1 MMVPSNNFNNNM
13 VFNNNNMRFNQ
24 NNNNFQFNNNIQ
36 FNNNFNFPMMNQQM
50 INMNINNMMM
60 NNMHQNFP
68 NMNNNMNNNMLI
80 EPNKDIKL
88 NKLLNIASVIPI
100 NKCSDKYSDKEFD
113 EIIQVC
119 MVAIKD
125 KVEDL
130 PKFCVEKIKE
140 KLKGQW
146 FVLVSDINDKNFE
159 FGFSLQIN
167 DKDIIIFRCGNKIF
181 YVSSIK

>member
-13 VFNNNNMRFNQ
+13 GFNNNNMQFNQ

-68 NMNNNMNNNMLI
+68 NMNNNMLI

>member
-13 VFNNNNMRFNQ
+13 GFNNMQFNQ
-24 NNNNFQFNNNIQ
+24 
-36 FNNNFNFPMMNQQM
+36 NNNFNFPMMQQPQM
-50 INMNINNMMM
+50 LNMNSNNMMM
-60 NNMHQNFP
+60 NNMPQNFP
-68 NMNNNMNNNMLI
+68 NMNNNMLM

-167 DKDIIIFRCGNKIF
+167 VKDIIIFRCGNKIF

>member
-13 VFNNNNMRFNQ
+13 GFNNNNMQFNQ
-24 NNNNFQFNNNIQ
+24 NSNNLPFNNNIQ

-68 NMNNNMNNNMLI
+68 NMNNNMLI

-167 DKDIIIFRCGNKIF
+167 VKDIIIFRCGNKIF

>member
-13 VFNNNNMRFNQ
+13 GFNNMQFNQ
-24 NNNNFQFNNNIQ
+24 NNNFQFNNNMQ
-36 FNNNFNFPMMNQQM
+36 FNQNNNFNFPMMNQQM

-68 NMNNNMNNNMLI
+68 NMNNNMLI

-167 DKDIIIFRCGNKIF
+167 DKDIIIFRCGNKIC

>member
-13 VFNNNNMRFNQ
+13 GFNNMQFNQ
-24 NNNNFQFNNNIQ
+24 NNNFQFNNNIQ

-68 NMNNNMNNNMLI
+68 NMNNNMLI

-167 DKDIIIFRCGNKIF
+167 VKDIIIFRCGNKIF

>member
-13 VFNNNNMRFNQ
+13 GFNNNNMQFNQ
-24 NNNNFQFNNNIQ
+24 NSNNLPFNNNIQ

-68 NMNNNMNNNMLI
+68 NMDNNMLI

-167 DKDIIIFRCGNKIF
+167 VKDIIIFRCGNKIF

>member
-1 MMVPSNNFNNNM
+1 MVPSNNFNNNM
-13 VFNNNNMRFNQ
+13 GFNNMQFNQ
-24 NNNNFQFNNNIQ
+24 NNNFQFNNNMQ
-36 FNNNFNFPMMNQQM
+36 FNQNNNFNFPMMNQQM

-60 NNMHQNFP
+60 NHLHQNFP
-68 NMNNNMNNNMLI
+68 NMNNNMLI

>member
-1 MMVPSNNFNNNM
+1 
-13 VFNNNNMRFNQ
+13 
-24 NNNNFQFNNNIQ
+24 
-36 FNNNFNFPMMNQQM
+36 MMNQQM

-68 NMNNNMNNNMLI
+68 NMNNNMLM